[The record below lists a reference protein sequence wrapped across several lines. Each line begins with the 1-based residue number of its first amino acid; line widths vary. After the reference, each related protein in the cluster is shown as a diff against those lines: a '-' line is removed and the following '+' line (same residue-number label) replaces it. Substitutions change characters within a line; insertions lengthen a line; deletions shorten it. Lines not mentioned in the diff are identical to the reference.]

1 MLKSPRILRRV
12 QQERLGKLEIRTRF
26 KTIQTTAMLKS
37 PRILRRLAAR
47 ETRET
52 GDQNKIQ
59 DHPDHSNVKIT
70 LAIEYLEE
78 SKLGKLRTRFK
89 TIQTTAMLKSRVQQ
103 ERLGKLSRPSSP
115 QQC

>member
-1 MLKSPRILRRV
+1 MSPRILTRVQQERLGKLEIRTRFKTIQTTAMLKSPRILRRV

-37 PRILRRLAAR
+37 PRILRRVQQ
-47 ETRET
+47 EMTRET

-70 LAIEYLEE
+70 
-78 SKLGKLRTRFK
+78 
-89 TIQTTAMLKSRVQQ
+89 
-103 ERLGKLSRPSSP
+103 
-115 QQC
+115 

>member
-26 KTIQTTAMLKS
+26 KTIQTTAMLK
-37 PRILRRLAAR
+37 PDRILRRLRPAR

-59 DHPDHSNVKIT
+59 DHPDQSNVKIT
-70 LAIEYLEE
+70 
-78 SKLGKLRTRFK
+78 
-89 TIQTTAMLKSRVQQ
+89 
-103 ERLGKLSRPSSP
+103 
-115 QQC
+115 